1 MPRTFLG
8 ALAAAA
14 LLAVPAAAPAAT
26 HHSAKR
32 THAKAKAKTGRVHSR
47 TARAIEAS
55 AARLLDV
62 VDGDTVVVSTP
73 GGPQPTYTVHLIG
86 LEAPNVT
93 RPGHAAECG
102 GLEAKSALLGMTFSA
117 ADDTDHDGLLETAGG
132 AGARVRIR
140 TDATQGLLDSDGAV
154 RGYVDIV
161 GDSPAGA
168 TTRFDLGQAMLDT
181 GWAKI
186 DARAGSFARRDVYRA
201 VSHRS
206 HAAPR
211 GAWALC
217 AEAFHAPVAVLAPR
231 LGG

>member
-14 LLAVPAAAPAAT
+14 LLIAPAAAPAAT
-26 HHSAKR
+26 HHGGKR
-32 THAKAKAKTGRVHSR
+32 AQKKARTGRVHSR

-86 LEAPNVT
+86 IEAP
-93 RPGHAAECG
+93 RASQPGHPAECG

-132 AGARVRIR
+132 VGARVRIR
-140 TDATQGLLDSDGAV
+140 TDASQGLRDDSGELL
-154 RGYVDIV
+154 GYVDVV

-168 TTRFDLGQAMLDT
+168 NARFDLGQAMLDT

-186 DARAGSFARRDVYRA
+186 DARAGAFARRDVYRA
-201 VSHRS
+201 VSHRA

-217 AEAFHAPVAVLAPR
+217 AEAFHAPVSVLAPR